1 MVLVV
6 VRARIPWMFVLL
18 ASMAMPLLAQDRPL
32 RVVVVFGHDP
42 NSPGVRSFV
51 RPFQQYFLAID
62 GLRVEFHHESLNH
75 DRFPDRQRWPEL
87 ASEIANKHEAA
98 PPAAIVTEGSAALT
112 FAVEH
117 LRSRFPGTPII
128 YALSFDPAFDYAVLP
143 ANVTGRRQQATFGE
157 TLALAKRLQPDAE
170 RVVLIG
176 GASVDDSALV
186 REAERQLSPMIG
198 SMKLITLQDWTYP
211 ALLQQLGRL
220 PPRTIAIFSSIGR
233 DQRGYMFNS
242 GDLIPSVTKVASAPV
257 YGSAR
262 PWVGNGV
269 VGGAVL
275 DFGHEGTKT
284 AELLERVL
292 RQPTGAPLP
301 AVEEAI
307 NPLVVDA
314 QQMQRWGLSFDRLPT
329 GTQVINREPTLW
341 QRHWR
346 AILATIGIV
355 TAQLIFIVLLL
366 AERKRRRRA
375 QREVE
380 ETRDQV
386 THIARVATA
395 GQLTAALSHELRQP
409 LVAIDA
415 LAHAGSR
422 LVHHPAPDPAEL
434 GDIFNSIKAADR
446 QAFALIDHIRGM
458 VRNDQPR
465 EDLVDLNSVCRRSL
479 ELLASQVDTCMVR
492 LKTELAPYVSPVR
505 GDAIQLQ
512 QVVMN
517 LILNALDA
525 TTSTKHKEVITIGTR
540 ERNVDVEIYVHNSGP
555 ALSAEVQDN
564 LFTPFYSTKPGGLGM
579 GLAIVRMI
587 LLRHNGTVSGF
598 NDGDGVLFSVV
609 LPKA

>member
-1 MVLVV
+1 MVLVI
-6 VRARIPWMFVLL
+6 VRSRITWIFVLL
-18 ASMAMPLLAQDRPL
+18 TSTAMPLQAQDRRL

-42 NSPGVRSFV
+42 SSPGVRSFV
-51 RPFQQYFLAID
+51 RPLQQHFLAIP
-62 GLRVEFHHESLNH
+62 GGRVEFHYESINH
-75 DRFPDRQRWPEL
+75 DQFPDRQRWPQL
-87 ASEIANKHEAA
+87 AGDIAKKHEAA

-117 LRSRFPGTPII
+117 LSERFPDSPII
-128 YALSFDPAFDYAVLP
+128 YALSFDPNFDYSVLP
-143 ANVTGRRQQATFGE
+143 ADVTGRRQRATFSE

-176 GASVDDSALV
+176 GASVDDSALL
-186 REAERQLSPMIG
+186 REAERQLGPMMG
-198 SMKLITLQDWTYP
+198 NMQLITLQDWTYP
-211 ALLQQLGRL
+211 ALLQQLRRL

-242 GDLIPSVTKVASAPV
+242 GDLIPSVTSVAAAPV

-262 PWVGNGV
+262 PWVGNGI

-275 DFGHEGTKT
+275 DFGHEGKKT

-292 RQPTGAPLP
+292 RQPQGAPLP
-301 AVEEAI
+301 AAEEAI

-314 QQMQRWGLSFDRLPT
+314 QQMQRWGLSFDRLPP
-329 GTQVINREPTLW
+329 GTELINREATLW

-346 AILATIGIV
+346 AILAGTGIV
-355 TAQLIFIVLLL
+355 AAQLILIVLLL
-366 AERKRRRRA
+366 VERTRRRHA

-380 ETRDQV
+380 ETRGQV

-409 LVAIDA
+409 LAAIDA
-415 LAHAGSR
+415 LAHAGHR
-422 LVHHPAPDPAEL
+422 LVHHPEPDTAEL
-434 GDIFNSIKAADR
+434 RDIFSSIKAADR

-458 VRNDQPR
+458 VRSDQPR
-465 EDLVDLNSVCRRSL
+465 QDLVDLNSVCRRSI
-479 ELLASQVDTCMVR
+479 ELLAGQVDTRMIR
-492 LKTELAPYVSPVR
+492 LETELASDVSPVR

-525 TTSTKHKEVITIGTR
+525 AASAEHDKSITIGTR
-540 ERNVDVEIYVHNSGP
+540 ERNVDVELYVHNSGP
-555 ALSAEVQDN
+555 LLSAEEQDN

-587 LLRHNGTVSGF
+587 VLRHDGAVNGC
-598 NDGDGVLFSVV
+598 NDDNGVVFSVI